1 MNRNNLH
8 TLIERYFN
16 AETSV
21 EEERMLRHELQRIPV
36 HTDPLADEARA
47 VMGFPLAGKATSGKH
62 TKKLRLSPLPAWR
75 NAAAMIAAAA
85 VTGSIMFGVMR
96 QNNGECVAYLNGQ
109 RISDRDAVM
118 EMMLADLNDMGEAS
132 SDMQADIAASLSEM
146 ADAINNL
153 E

>member
-1 MNRNNLH
+1 
-8 TLIERYFN
+8 
-16 AETSV
+16 
-21 EEERMLRHELQRIPV
+21 
-36 HTDPLADEARA
+36 
-47 VMGFPLAGKATSGKH
+47 
-62 TKKLRLSPLPAWR
+62 
-75 NAAAMIAAAA
+75 
-85 VTGSIMFGVMR
+85 MFGVMR